1 TNVTTGVF
9 SPIFAQIDPLR
20 LGELHR
26 ATMIAFEYG
35 RRLAETSQNL
45 KDGALA
51 QLISAYPAHS
61 FVIDRK
67 EAKILFKNVSKPSED
82 ELQLLNWIDET
93 ANDHLSSNKPIVCFP
108 LNLPTTENS
117 TVSCDTEVHCHE

>member
-1 TNVTTGVF
+1 
-9 SPIFAQIDPLR
+9 
-20 LGELHR
+20 
-26 ATMIAFEYG
+26 TMIAFEYG

-51 QLISAYPAHS
+51 KLISAYPAHS